1 MATGFVKRHKRKS
14 LLAAI
19 LYIFQGRAKYVTMA
33 LLVVGVSLPFAFSA
47 ETLGRMLAI
56 PSVSAA
62 FRAMGLGGIVS
73 ALNPTYSGEL
83 VKGIM
88 DKAAADSAQGSYW
101 SRLMGT
107 VNSVLPCGAGCHNV
121 SSLGM
126 ITGGA
131 EFYNSRTGRAGKKHP
146 GEIIG
151 AVSAEEK
158 TPGEVADVV
167 DLESMLSGA
176 GVRGGDSGLY
186 GDLMGANLADRYSG
200 GAEGTGPY
208 ANRSLISG
216 PGGVVDHR
224 AGMFANVMNQA
235 GGRIP
240 VPARAHRVS
249 AKMTGR
255 ASGFSWKNVGYQT
268 RNNNVDKKL
277 GSKRPMFQLAETFSM
292 AGSAIKKD
300 TAYEYQAAY
309 TGSTYD
315 GNDVNDDILLGPA
328 EGAPIAPGTAL
339 TGADL
344 QTFEALSKAAKECT
358 DSQANEGVK
367 MADDAA
373 QIDKTYKTLGS
384 KPKCCDSGA
393 VDAWNGKLMHIQAL
407 CLDFNA
413 NAAVLSQKCG
423 GAGGK
428 MTCNYTSEM
437 VSHCSELNCWL
448 AMLFIIFGIFCFGIT
463 AVFIT
468 AASFGVVSFGGGN
481 ISAKFQAMLG
491 TIASGG
497 DKDQTGD
504 KE

>member
-1 MATGFVKRHKRKS
+1 MANKFIEKHKRKS
-14 LLAAI
+14 VLAMLL
-19 LYIFQGRAKYVTMA
+19 LLFTGRTKYIVIA
-33 LLVVGVSLPFAFSA
+33 LLVIVTSLPFVVSGELVSRFFEMPAVSG
-47 ETLGRMLAI
+47 TLRM
-56 PSVSAA
+56 
-62 FRAMGLGGIVS
+62 MGLGSVVS
-73 ALNPTYSGEL
+73 ALNPKYSTEF
-83 VKGIM
+83 V
-88 DKAAADSAQGSYW
+88 KAAIDRAAAESAQTSYW
-101 SRLMGT
+101 NRLMGA
-107 VNSVLPCGAGCHNV
+107 VGSILPCGAGCEGG
-121 SSLGM
+121 SSLSM
-126 ITGGA
+126 VKGA
-131 EFYNSRTGRAGKKHP
+131 DLFQPEAAGKAAAKTRP
-146 GEIIG
+146 GQVKG
-151 AVSAEEK
+151 AVSAEEVAR
-158 TPGEVADVV
+158 GEGADTV
-167 DLESMLSGA
+167 DLEGILNNPAGA
-176 GVRGGDSGLY
+176 GGNGLY
-186 GDLMGANLADRYSG
+186 GDLMGASLADRYSAG
-200 GAEGTGPY
+200 DSAGPY

-240 VPARAHRVS
+240 VPVRAQRVS

-328 EGAPIAPGTAL
+328 EGAPIAPGTPL

-344 QTFEALSKAAKECT
+344 NTFGNLAKAAKECT
-358 DSQANEGVK
+358 DSQALEGVK

-413 NAAVLSQKCG
+413 NAAILSQKCG
-423 GAGGK
+423 GAGGQ

-448 AMLFIIFGIFCFGIT
+448 AMLFIIFGVLCFGIT

-497 DKDQTGD
+497 NKDQTGD